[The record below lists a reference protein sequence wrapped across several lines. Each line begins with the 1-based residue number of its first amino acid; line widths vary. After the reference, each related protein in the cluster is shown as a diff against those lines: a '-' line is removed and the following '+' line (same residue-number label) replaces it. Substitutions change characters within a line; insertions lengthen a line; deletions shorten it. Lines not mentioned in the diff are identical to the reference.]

1 MQPHSVILFTSFLNN
16 IDDRQA
22 KRFPILT
29 DSLFFLCTHRSFR
42 TVFIISPLCDMM
54 IKTERNL
61 KSEPSGSKKKK
72 ETSSCGQK
80 LR

>member
-1 MQPHSVILFTSFLNN
+1 MIPHSVILFTSSLNN
-16 IDDRQA
+16 IDGRRT
-22 KRFPILT
+22 KRFPILIHA
-29 DSLFFLCTHRSFR
+29 LFFLCTPFLFR
-42 TVFIISPLCDMM
+42 TGFIISPLCDMV